1 MDFMKYS
8 DRPLP
13 LMDATIDS
21 IVDAYNLTPPN
32 FENPPDA
39 TIERVVA
46 AVCKQM
52 KEDKTYEES
61 ASPKKDNFFSEDIKG
76 SLEKTSSNES
86 SSTAATPKIND
97 FKLESP
103 D

>member
-13 LMDATIDS
+13 LMEETIDS

-39 TIERVVA
+39 TIEKVVA

-52 KEDKTYEES
+52 KEDKTYELS
-61 ASPKKDNFFSEDIKG
+61 ASPKEDKFFSENA
-76 SLEKTSSNES
+76 SPEKESNIESTSAS
-86 SSTAATPKIND
+86 TPKISD
-97 FKLESP
+97 FKLDSP